1 MVTTRQDVADHI
13 NTKFDSV
20 LDDFEK
26 ATLSERLNPEVAR
39 ILTKVLGHST
49 WLLFSRNN
57 QSNTNRIPS
66 ESNEDLGWNYKKDD
80 IRVISKQ
87 DVADYINTNF
97 DSVFNDYEKT
107 VIDEKLNPVVATIL
121 IKLLG
126 DVTCLIQARDSN

>member
-13 NTKFDSV
+13 NTNFDDMYDDYEKGLLAQK
-20 LDDFEK
+20 LD
-26 ATLSERLNPEVAR
+26 PEVAR
-39 ILTKVLGHST
+39 ILTKILGHST

-57 QSNTNRIPS
+57 QSNTNRIA
-66 ESNEDLGWNYKKDD
+66 NEDLGWTGTKDD
-80 IRVISKQ
+80 MRVISKQ

-107 VIDEKLNPVVATIL
+107 VIAEKLNPVVATIL

>member
-1 MVTTRQDVADHI
+1 MTTKQEVADHV
-13 NTKFDSV
+13 NTNFDSV

-39 ILTKVLGHST
+39 ILTKVLGHCT
-49 WLLFSRNN
+49 WLLFSQDN
-57 QSNTNRIPS
+57 QSNTDRIA
-66 ESNEDLGWNYKKDD
+66 NDDLGWNYTKADMQM
-80 IRVISKQ
+80 ISKQ

-126 DVTCLIQARDSN
+126 DVTCLIQARDS

>member
-13 NTKFDSV
+13 NTNFDDMYDDYEKGLLAQK
-20 LDDFEK
+20 LD
-26 ATLSERLNPEVAR
+26 PEVAR
-39 ILTKVLGHST
+39 ILTKILGHST

-57 QSNTNRIPS
+57 QSNTNRIA
-66 ESNEDLGWNYKKDD
+66 NEDLGWTGTKDD

-97 DSVFNDYEKT
+97 DMVFNDYEKT

-126 DVTCLIQARDSN
+126 DVACLIQARDS

>member
-13 NTKFDSV
+13 NTNFDDVYDDYEKGV
-20 LDDFEK
+20 LDQKLD
-26 ATLSERLNPEVAR
+26 PEVAR
-39 ILTKVLGHST
+39 ILTKILGHST

-57 QSNTNRIPS
+57 QSNTNRIA
-66 ESNEDLGWNYKKDD
+66 NEDLGWTGTKDD
-80 IRVISKQ
+80 MRVISKQ

-97 DSVFNDYEKT
+97 DMVFNDYEKT

-126 DVTCLIQARDSN
+126 DVACLIQARDS

>member
-13 NTKFDSV
+13 NTNFDDVYDDYEKGV
-20 LDDFEK
+20 LDQKLD
-26 ATLSERLNPEVAR
+26 PEVAR
-39 ILTKVLGHST
+39 ILTKILGHST

-57 QSNTNRIPS
+57 QSNTNRIA
-66 ESNEDLGWNYKKDD
+66 NEDLGLTGTKDD
-80 IRVISKQ
+80 MRVISKQ

-97 DSVFNDYEKT
+97 DMVFNDYEKT

-126 DVTCLIQARDSN
+126 DVACLIQARDS

>member
-1 MVTTRQDVADHI
+1 MATTKQDVADHI
-13 NTKFDSV
+13 NANFDSV
-20 LDDFEK
+20 FDDYEQGVLDQKLD
-26 ATLSERLNPEVAR
+26 PEVAR

-49 WLLFSRNN
+49 WLLFARDN
-57 QSNTNRIPS
+57 QSNTNRIPDD
-66 ESNEDLGWNYKKDD
+66 DLGWNSTKAD

-107 VIDEKLNPVVATIL
+107 VIAEKLNPMVATIL

-126 DVTCLIQARDSN
+126 DVACLIQARDS

>member
-1 MVTTRQDVADHI
+1 MTTKQDVADHI

-26 ATLSERLNPEVAR
+26 AILSQKLNPEVAR

-49 WLLFSRNN
+49 WLLFARDN
-57 QSNTNRIPS
+57 QSNTNRIPDD
-66 ESNEDLGWNYKKDD
+66 DLGWKDHPEGLQA
-80 IRVISKQ
+80 ISKQ
-87 DVADYINTNF
+87 EVADYINANF
-97 DSVFNDYEKT
+97 DSVFDDHEKT
-107 VIDEKLNPVVATIL
+107 VIAEKLNPMVATIL

>member
-1 MVTTRQDVADHI
+1 MTTKQEVADHV
-13 NTKFDSV
+13 NTNFDSV

-39 ILTKVLGHST
+39 ILTKVLGHCT
-49 WLLFSRNN
+49 WLLFSQDN
-57 QSNTNRIPS
+57 QSNTNRIA
-66 ESNEDLGWNYKKDD
+66 NEDLGWTGTKDD
-80 IRVISKQ
+80 MRVISKQ

-97 DSVFNDYEKT
+97 DMVFNDYEKT

-126 DVTCLIQARDSN
+126 DVACLIQARDS

>member
-13 NTKFDSV
+13 NTNFDDVYDDYEKGV
-20 LDDFEK
+20 LDQQLD
-26 ATLSERLNPEVAR
+26 PEVAR
-39 ILTKVLGHST
+39 ILTKILGHST

-80 IRVISKQ
+80 MRVISKQ

-97 DSVFNDYEKT
+97 DMVFNDYEKT

-126 DVTCLIQARDSN
+126 DVACLIQARDS

>member
-1 MVTTRQDVADHI
+1 MATTKQDVADHI

-26 ATLSERLNPEVAR
+26 AVLAQKLNPEVAR

-49 WLLFSRNN
+49 WLVFSQDN
-57 QSNTNRIPS
+57 QSNTNRIP
-66 ESNEDLGWNYKKDD
+66 DD
-80 IRVISKQ
+80 PLAERNGQYMVITKQ
-87 DVADYINTNF
+87 DIANYINTNF
-97 DSVFNDYEKT
+97 NSVFNDYEKT

-126 DVTCLIQARDSN
+126 DVACLIQARDS

>member
-1 MVTTRQDVADHI
+1 MTTKQEVADHV
-13 NTKFDSV
+13 NTNFDSV

-39 ILTKVLGHST
+39 ILTKVLGHCT
-49 WLLFSRNN
+49 WLLFSQDN
-57 QSNTNRIPS
+57 QSNTDRIA
-66 ESNEDLGWNYKKDD
+66 NDDLGWNYTKADMQM
-80 IRVISKQ
+80 ISKQ

-126 DVTCLIQARDSN
+126 DVACLIQARDS

>member
-1 MVTTRQDVADHI
+1 MTTKQEVADHV
-13 NTKFDSV
+13 NTNFDSV

-39 ILTKVLGHST
+39 ILTKVLGHCT
-49 WLLFSRNN
+49 WLLFSQDN
-57 QSNTNRIPS
+57 QSNTDRIA
-66 ESNEDLGWNYKKDD
+66 NDDLGWNYTKADMQM
-80 IRVISKQ
+80 ISKQ

-107 VIDEKLNPVVATIL
+107 VIDEKLNPVVATML

-126 DVTCLIQARDSN
+126 DVACLIQARDS